1 MTEQPPQAR
10 FTPDCLAMQH
20 LLIEWQRLCRSQQV
34 ESMSL
39 LDLLVFCDLQRTANQ
54 ALLDALAVL
63 MGSAG
68 PWQMGQLQYA
78 LDEILG
84 LVFGRFRLVRVTDGI
99 LGLYKVEQITAGAVA
114 A

>member
-1 MTEQPPQAR
+1 MTELEPR
-10 FTPDCLAMQH
+10 FTPDCLEVQQ
-20 LLIEWQRLCRSQQV
+20 LLMEWQRLCRSQQV

-39 LDLLVFCDLQRTANQ
+39 LDLLVFCDVQRTANQ

-63 MGSAG
+63 MGCAG
-68 PWQMGQLQYA
+68 PWPMGQLQYA